1 MGGAAVTAPNPST
14 AEARAIADELARAG
28 CLHVVAAPGSRS
40 TALVVAFAE
49 HPRLRLHM
57 GIDERSCGFVALGVA
72 KATGRP
78 GVVVTTS
85 GTAAANLYPAVVEA
99 DRSGTP
105 LLALTADRA
114 PEQRNTGANQT
125 IDQLRLFGPT
135 VRWFCEVTVAEDR
148 TDAAAYWRSTLVR
161 AVAESMGWQGRPGP
175 VHLNLPFRE
184 PTVPA
189 SDDGRAVAPPF
200 AADLSGRPGGEPWTV
215 LTPGRR
221 CLNPADLQ
229 ALAAELSD
237 ARRGLIAVGEGC
249 GDPHPLHHLAERL
262 RWPLVA
268 EATSGARFGGAIT
281 TAHHLAAHE
290 PWAQDHTPDVVLRI
304 GRVGLS
310 PHVARLLSRAPT
322 QVLVPGNSDWPDPD
336 RSSHRL
342 VAADPGLLATQLA
355 ELVEGADPGW
365 LTDWQQAETAARAAI
380 DAFLDSLEVLSE
392 PRLARDLAAATPAEG
407 LFVVGS
413 SMPVRDL
420 DWFMASRHLRVLGN
434 RGASGIDGLVSLAT
448 GAALA
453 GGDPVV
459 ALLGDLALLHDLGA
473 LLTDPRPTTPLV
485 LTVANNRGGGVF
497 SFLPQARHVP
507 QFERLFATPRP
518 LPFPAVAEAM
528 EVTYRRVQ
536 QPGEVVSS
544 LREVAQSGGVHL
556 LEAVVAERDANV
568 EIHRR
573 VAATVAAALGS

>member
-1 MGGAAVTAPNPST
+1 MSVPNPST
-14 AEARAIADELARAG
+14 AEARVIADELARAG

-49 HPRLRLHM
+49 HPQIRLHM
-57 GIDERSCGFVALGVA
+57 GIDERSCAFVALGVA

-78 GVVVTTS
+78 GVVLTTS

-114 PEQRNTGANQT
+114 PEQRHTGANQT
-125 IDQLRLFGPT
+125 IDQQRLFGPT

-148 TDAAAYWRSTLVR
+148 PDAAAYWRSTVVR
-161 AVAESMGWQGRPGP
+161 AVAEAVGWQGRPGP

-189 SDDGRAVAPPF
+189 SDDGRSVAPPF
-200 AADLSGRPGGEPWTV
+200 AADLAGRPGGEPWTV
-215 LTPGRR
+215 LTQGRR
-221 CLNPADLQ
+221 SLGPADLE

-237 ARRGLIAVGEGC
+237 TRRGVIAVGEAC
-249 GDPHPLHHLAERL
+249 GNPEPLHHLAERL
-262 RWPLVA
+262 GWPLVA
-268 EATSGARFGGAIT
+268 EANSGARFGAAIT

-290 PWAQDHTPDVVLRI
+290 PWAEDHLPEVVLRI

-310 PHVARLLSRAPT
+310 PHVARLLSRAPS
-322 QVLVPGNSDWPDPD
+322 QVLVPGNGDWADPD

-355 ELVEGADPGW
+355 ELVEGGDDGW
-365 LTDWQQAETAARAAI
+365 LTDWQQAEAAARAAI

-392 PRLARDLAAATPAEG
+392 PRLARDVAAATPPEG

-420 DWFMASRHLRVLGN
+420 DWFMAPRRLTVLGN

-459 ALLGDLALLHDLGA
+459 ALLGDLALLHDLGG

-485 LTVANNRGGGVF
+485 LTVVNNRGGGVF
-497 SFLPQARHVP
+497 SFLPQARHVT

-518 LPFPAVAEAM
+518 LPLPALAEAM
-528 EVTYRRVQ
+528 EVAFRRVAH
-536 QPGEVVSS
+536 PGEVIST
-544 LREVAQSGGVHL
+544 LGEVVQSGGVHL
-556 LEAVVAERDANV
+556 VEAVVAERDANV

-573 VAATVAAALGS
+573 VADAVAAALGS